1 MADNN
6 PPLNPQNRFFV
17 LTVVLDRMT
26 KQIGVQG
33 DLSDKKFCINILASG
48 IHAINSIKDEEI
60 KILKPTFI
68 PPRDIGKKS

>member
-1 MADNN
+1 MADNS

-48 IHAINSIKDEEI
+48 IHAINNIKEEEN

-68 PPRDIGKKS
+68 PPRDMLKK